1 MPHTVDAVFR
11 EDLRRAGLP
20 GHGPL
25 PRLLAL
31 LRASPETHVTLTE
44 VSDMAAEAG
53 LAVTLVDLVRHLD
66 ALADHG
72 LLGRLPTTTT
82 ELVFDTQPEP
92 HFHLVYEET
101 EQIVDLHVS
110 AETLLTMIR
119 DALAQRPDGVEI
131 LVRFRRDPATVSAQA
146 TATDASRP
154 RQDSGAA

>member
-11 EDLRRAGLP
+11 EELRHAGLP

-31 LRASPETHVTLTE
+31 LRMSPETHVSSTE
-44 VSDMAAEAG
+44 VADMAVEAG
-53 LAVTLVDLVRHLD
+53 LAMTHADLIRHLD

-82 ELVFDTQPEP
+82 ELVFDTQSEP
-92 HFHLVYEET
+92 HFHLVYEESA
-101 EQIVDLHVS
+101 QIVDLHVS

-119 DALAQRPDGVEI
+119 DALAQRPNGVEI
-131 LVRFRRDPATVSAQA
+131 LVRFRRDPVAVAERV
-146 TATDASRP
+146 TAD
-154 RQDSGAA
+154 

>member
-11 EDLRRAGLP
+11 EELRRAGLA

-31 LRASPETHVTLTE
+31 LRASPETHVTLTQ
-44 VSDMAAEAG
+44 VADMAAEAG
-53 LAVTLVDLVRHLD
+53 LAVTHVDLVRHLD

-119 DALAQRPDGVEI
+119 DALVQRPDGVEI
-131 LVRFRRDPATVSAQA
+131 LVRFRRDPAAVSAQA
-146 TATDASRP
+146 VPTDAGRP
-154 RQDSGAA
+154 RQDTGAI